1 MTENEII
8 RKIKAISIDTDH
20 RFSFIAKYIL
30 QNLIIVPDITIKE
43 MAEYTYTSVATINR
57 FTKFLELDGYKE
69 LIHIIKYFNHNL
81 AGEESI
87 MAGESNNA
95 LMFNTYHNIIR
106 SLHETFRLGLKQKE
120 TINKV
125 ITNLKTAQRIV
136 VFAVGGTYNVAKD
149 FQEKLLRVGFNII
162 AVNDFHNGYF
172 LAQQLNA
179 DDLAFFVSYSGET
192 LDLIKLAKVC
202 QQNQTPIV
210 VVCRQ
215 SNNTLS
221 NLANYEITISSNESI
236 ERLISTTSRF
246 ALLFGL
252 DMIYFALLATDLEHY
267 RHVLEQTLVP
277 KF

>member
-1 MTENEII
+1 MTENEVI
-8 RKIKAISIDTDH
+8 RKIKAISIDSDQ
-20 RFSFIAKYIL
+20 RFSFLAKYIL

-43 MAEYTYTSVATINR
+43 MAEYSYTSVATINR
-57 FTKFLELDGYKE
+57 FTKFLGLDGYKE

-95 LMFNTYHNIIR
+95 LIVNTYHNIVR

-125 ITNLKTAQRIV
+125 ITHLKTAHRIV
-136 VFAVGGTYNVAKD
+136 FFAVGGTYNVAKD
-149 FQEKLLRVGFNII
+149 FQEKLLCVGFNII
-162 AVNDFHNGYF
+162 TVNDFHNGYF

-192 LDLIKLAKVC
+192 LDLIKLAKIC
-202 QQNQTPIV
+202 QQNKTLIV

-215 SNNTLS
+215 SNNTLDF
-221 NLANYEITISSNESI
+221 LRYP
-236 ERLISTTSRF
+236 F
-246 ALLFGL
+246 LLKYYYK
-252 DMIYFALLATDLEHY
+252 I
-267 RHVLEQTLVP
+267 
-277 KF
+277 

>member
-1 MTENEII
+1 MTENEVI
-8 RKIKAISIDTDH
+8 RKIKTISLDTDH

-30 QNLIIVPDITIKE
+30 QNLIIAPEITIKE

-57 FTKFLELDGYKE
+57 FTKFLDLYGYKE
-69 LIHIIKYFNHNL
+69 LIHIVKYFNHNL
-81 AGEESI
+81 VGEESI
-87 MAGESNNA
+87 MIDKSNNA
-95 LMFNTYHNIIR
+95 LIFNTYHNIIR
-106 SLHETFRLGLKQKE
+106 SLHETFRLGLVQKE
-120 TINKV
+120 TIERV
-125 ITNLKTAQRIV
+125 ITNLKTARRIV
-136 VFAVGGTYNVAKD
+136 VFAIGGTYNVAKD
-149 FQEKLLRVGFNII
+149 FQEKLLRIGFNII

-172 LAQQLNA
+172 LAQQLNPE
-179 DDLAFFVSYSGET
+179 DLAFFVSYSGET
-192 LDLIKLAKVC
+192 LDLIKLAKIC

-215 SNNTLS
+215 ANNTLS

-252 DMIYFALLATDLEHY
+252 DMIYFSLLATDLEHY
-267 RHVLEQTLVP
+267 RLVLEQTLVP